1 MVVTRGTTAEAAAT
15 RIGVDLG
22 GTKIEAVALQDD
34 RVCVRRRV
42 ATPHDYTSILEAVG
56 DIVDEVEA
64 DIDDGVHGRPVGIG
78 TPGALSPLTGLLEN
92 SNTVALNGRPL
103 DVDLAQHMGREVALD
118 NDANCLALS
127 EASDGAA
134 ARARSV
140 FAAILGTGVGGGLVF
155 GGQLVRGA
163 NAIAGEWGHN
173 PLPYSD
179 AWERPGPVCYCG
191 KRGCIETFLSG
202 AGLAREFSLRT
213 GHHLDGPA
221 IAELA
226 RQGESNAT
234 ATLHLYAERLAR
246 ALAVVINI
254 VDPEVIVLG
263 GGLSNLTSLYT
274 EVPRLLP
281 RWVFTG
287 SGRGRE
293 LLTRIVPARWGD
305 SSGVRGAARLG
316 VTAPPT

>member
-1 MVVTRGTTAEAAAT
+1 MTANAAEGDTTRA

-22 GTKIEAVALQDD
+22 GTKIEAVALRDD
-34 RVCVRRRV
+34 HVCVRRRV
-42 ATPHDYTSILEAVG
+42 ATPRDYTSILEAVR

-64 DIDDGVHGRPVGIG
+64 DIADGHFGRAVGIG
-78 TPGALSPLTGLLEN
+78 TPGALSPTTGLLEN

-103 DVDLAQHMGREVALD
+103 DVDLANLMGRDVALD

-127 EASDGAA
+127 EANDGAA
-134 ARARSV
+134 AGASTV

-155 GGQLVRGA
+155 RGQLVRGA

-202 AGLAREFSLRT
+202 AGLAREFLLRT
-213 GHHLDGPA
+213 GHHLDAVA

-226 RQGESNAT
+226 RQGETNAI
-234 ATLHLYAERLAR
+234 AALRLHAERLAR
-246 ALAVVINI
+246 ALAVIINV

-263 GGLSNLTSLYT
+263 GGLSNLTSLY
-274 EVPRLLP
+274 EDVPRLLP

-305 SSGVRGAARLG
+305 SSGVRGAARL
-316 VTAPPT
+316 V